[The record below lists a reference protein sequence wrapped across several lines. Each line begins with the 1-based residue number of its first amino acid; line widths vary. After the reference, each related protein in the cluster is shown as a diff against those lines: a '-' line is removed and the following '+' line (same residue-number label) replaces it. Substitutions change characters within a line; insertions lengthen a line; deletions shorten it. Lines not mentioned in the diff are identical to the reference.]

1 MMLKLVQKVAVFAL
15 AVLFAGLPVMACVV
29 PNAAMTAAERECCKK
44 MAGHCGDMGMA
55 KSHPCCQPTTTSL
68 DFHALKAPSSSQDHL
83 SLVVLQGLP
92 ISIQAITCLS
102 LTPMAF
108 RVSYTH
114 SPPGLESLTTTVL
127 RI

>member
-1 MMLKLVQKVAVFAL
+1 MALKIIRKVGVFTL

-29 PNAAMTAAERECCKK
+29 PNATMTPAERDCCKK
-44 MAGHCGDMGMA
+44 MAGQCGDMGMA

-68 DFHALKAPSSSQDHL
+68 DFHALKAPSSSQDHV

-92 ISIQAITCLS
+92 ISAQAVTCLS
-102 LTPMAF
+102 LIPMAF
-108 RVSYTH
+108 QVSYTH
-114 SPPGLESLTTTVL
+114 SPPGLESRTTTIL